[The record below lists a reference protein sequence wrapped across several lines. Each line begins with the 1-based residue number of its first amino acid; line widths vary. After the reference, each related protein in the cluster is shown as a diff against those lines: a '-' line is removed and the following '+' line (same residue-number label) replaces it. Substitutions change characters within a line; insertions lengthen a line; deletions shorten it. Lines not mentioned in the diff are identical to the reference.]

1 MSGLNFQEA
10 VRVRSL
16 VSISQKQTHDSSHPM
31 SRAALY
37 HAAVDSFKEIFDT
50 TTTVRN
56 DAEFLM
62 VNSMRSIVPRD
73 ATDSQ
78 FEAVYALAKQ
88 AVIDNGNHDSL
99 TPLPFETALVATSE
113 DHARLLIKLKYLKHL
128 ERNDRPRATDHL
140 PVIRSYMP
148 PLSTILSKDRDQPS
162 EAKQPLIQRTACL
175 MARLE
180 DDVQNVD

>member
-1 MSGLNFQEA
+1 
-10 VRVRSL
+10 
-16 VSISQKQTHDSSHPM
+16 M

-50 TTTVRN
+50 ATTVSI
-56 DAEFLM
+56 DAEMLM

-78 FEAVYALAKQ
+78 FEAVYALVTKV
-88 AVIDNGNHDSL
+88 VIDNGNHDSL
-99 TPLPFETALVATSE
+99 TPLPFETALAATSE

-128 ERNDRPRATDHL
+128 ERNDRPRATDDL

-148 PLSTILSKDRDQPS
+148 PLSTILSQYRDEPS
-162 EAKQPLIQRTACL
+162 EGKEALIERTACL
-175 MARLE
+175 MARPE
-180 DDVQNVD
+180 DDLQNVD